1 MCISRM
7 LHAGDH
13 AISESLNSLC
23 HLSAVEL
30 IVALWVKGRKC
41 PMSLCSDSRGVCTLV
56 MADWRQTLTFRR
68 CKVSGDLMRGRR
80 RERVIEDNVRKRGKE
95 CLWVF
100 LYFTNIVIVTLTVSH
115 PSIWAQLGQTDVT
128 FVLINIPVI
137 LFYHWCKGCSFLPN
151 CCIVSKCRL
160 H

>member
-1 MCISRM
+1 MCISRT
-7 LHAGDH
+7 LHAGDC
-13 AISESLNSLC
+13 ALLESLNSLC

-68 CKVSGDLMRGRR
+68 CKVSGDLMRGRK
-80 RERVIEDNVRKRGKE
+80 REGVIEDDGSKRGKE

-115 PSIWAQLGQTDVT
+115 PRISAELGRTDVT
-128 FVLINIPVI
+128 FVFINIPVI
-137 LFYHWCKGCSFLPN
+137 LFYHCGAKDALFYQ
-151 CCIVSKCRL
+151 IVKLL
-160 H
+160 HCQEM